1 MNVDQ
6 LKSKFV
12 AYKTEC
18 QLTLNSLEIKEKD
31 YNCLIK
37 YNSDLQKAR
46 ILIA

>member
-1 MNVDQ
+1 MQNWGKLGRMINIEQ

-31 YNCLIK
+31 YNSIK
-37 YNSDLQKAR
+37 EYN
-46 ILIA
+46 